1 MHALY
6 AGLMSGTSL
15 DGVDAVL
22 VEASPD
28 GRLRAHHHQP
38 LPVRLHDELLALNA
52 RDGIDE
58 LARAAAAARDL
69 ADVYADSLA
78 ASSNGECRRVFR
90 TYTVTNWCEWN
101 GIADPV
107 VINRDENCNGL
118 AGEEDVWVLY
128 RLDSTFVDADS
139 SAYNLWPLAGA
150 KDTICDG
157 TTNPEGYWRLAN
169 SVGAWQYTQIL
180 YVYDTVAPVVTFNVP
195 APVCAMDNDCE
206 AELTYPFTVEEHCT
220 ADSLSFTVF
229 LDAGAD
235 GLLDGDITED
245 VEIIGSYP
253 LFAIKGTFPVGTHA
267 LQLQVTDGCGNSSID
282 SLPFQIVDCFV
293 ESPSCF
299 DGLIVELMPL
309 PPGTDIDGD
318 GDDDTAAMLVYV
330 DYLLETSVMD
340 DCSQPIRY
348 SINRIGEGPNILQDS
363 IYVTC
368 DDPDQLPV
376 EVYAWDNA
384 YNPYAVQPDG
394 SIGGRNYSPCETA
407 VTLQNKANSC
417 GPGEPLGRGTFDPG
431 MINRETP
438 VLYQNQPNPFLKGTT
453 IRFWLPEAG
462 RADIVVTDIT
472 GKAVKLYSGL
482 YDAGHHEIE
491 VKAEE
496 LRGYGMYFYSLRT
509 ADYIDTRQMIYL
521 E

>member
-1 MHALY
+1 
-6 AGLMSGTSL
+6 
-15 DGVDAVL
+15 
-22 VEASPD
+22 
-28 GRLRAHHHQP
+28 
-38 LPVRLHDELLALNA
+38 
-52 RDGIDE
+52 
-58 LARAAAAARDL
+58 
-69 ADVYADSLA
+69 
-78 ASSNGECRRVFR
+78 
-90 TYTVTNWCEWN
+90 
-101 GIADPV
+101 
-107 VINRDENCNGL
+107 
-118 AGEEDVWVLY
+118 
-128 RLDSTFVDADS
+128 
-139 SAYNLWPLAGA
+139 
-150 KDTICDG
+150 
-157 TTNPEGYWRLAN
+157 
-169 SVGAWQYTQIL
+169 
-180 YVYDTVAPVVTFNVP
+180 
-195 APVCAMDNDCE
+195 MDNDCE